1 MHSSNNASDLH
12 SKRQNRSPG
21 LASALRRRARRGFT
35 LVETMIATAVFT
47 MGILGVYA
55 MMLKSYELVT
65 LARHR
70 DNGRALLLS
79 FADQFLRLQ
88 TTDLIPGSG
97 VVTRQLFANSPSP
110 TGDGL
115 SWTDS
120 TGTVVVGTGSGLLV
134 TLGEAGSSQV
144 PATVTRV
151 VNFIDSTTGNT
162 VSGATTT
169 AAGWML
175 EATFTITYSIR
186 GRTQTQSLTV
196 ARSVR

>member
-1 MHSSNNASDLH
+1 MST
-12 SKRQNRSPG
+12 
-21 LASALRRRARRGFT
+21 LRRRARRGFT

-47 MGILGVYA
+47 MGILGVYM

-88 TTDLIPGSG
+88 TTDLVAGTG
-97 VVTRQLFANSPSP
+97 VITRPLFANAPTP
-110 TGDGL
+110 TGYGL

-120 TGTVVVGTGSGLLV
+120 AGNTVSGLISDPYLPV
-134 TLGEAGSSQV
+134 TLGESGSSQV
-144 PATVTRV
+144 RAQITRT
-151 VNFIDSTTGNT
+151 VNFLDAATGTT

-175 EATFTITYSIR
+175 QATFTITYSIR
-186 GRTQTQSLTV
+186 GRPQTQSLTV